1 MSMLKSFEP
10 CLAKAVDYPSIFRE
24 HVCTTLKRPQDW
36 QKLEPTFVR
45 MASIRN
51 TFDWKK
57 LTKSEQFT
65 SPEMR
70 TIQDSIEEYL
80 K

>member
-10 CLAKAVDYPSIFRE
+10 CLAKPLDYPALFRE
-24 HVCTTLKRPQDW
+24 HIVNTLRRPQDW
-36 QKLEPTFVR
+36 QKVEPTFQR
-45 MASIRN
+45 MAAIRN
-51 TFDWKK
+51 SFEWKR

>member
-1 MSMLKSFEP
+1 MLKSFEP
-10 CLAKAVDYPSIFRE
+10 CLAKSVDYTAIFKD
-24 HVCTTLKRPQDW
+24 HVCNTLKRPQDW
-36 QKLEPTFVR
+36 QNVEPTFQK
-45 MASIRN
+45 MAHIRN
-51 TFDWKK
+51 SFDWKK
-57 LTKSEQFT
+57 LTKSEQFM

>member
-1 MSMLKSFEP
+1 MSIFKSFEP
-10 CLAKAVDYPSIFRE
+10 CLAKSVDYPTIFRE
-24 HVCTTLKRPQDW
+24 HICNTLKRPQDW
-36 QKLEPTFVR
+36 KNVEPTFVR

-51 TFDWKK
+51 NFDWKK
-57 LTKSEQFT
+57 LTKSEQFM

>member
-10 CLAKAVDYPSIFRE
+10 CLAKPLDYPTVFRD
-24 HVCTTLKRPQDW
+24 HICNTLKRPQDW
-36 QKLEPTFVR
+36 QKVEPTFAK

-51 TFDWKK
+51 SFDWKK